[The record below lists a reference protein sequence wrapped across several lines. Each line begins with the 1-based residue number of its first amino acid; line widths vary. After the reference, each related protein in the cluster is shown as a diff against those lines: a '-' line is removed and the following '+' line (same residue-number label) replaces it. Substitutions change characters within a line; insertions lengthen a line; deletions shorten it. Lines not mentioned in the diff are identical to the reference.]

1 MLVAIKR
8 KPCRSQKGSAPAH
21 SIHRAAAAR
30 YPSARRKFM
39 ANTLDKKAD
48 LAGPG
53 IGDYNELEKILP
65 GDYRSLLT
73 RKETQQ
79 AIFHV
84 KRYIEDNLCKELN
97 LMMVEVPLIVD
108 VESGVNDMLD
118 RDGSRTPIQFHIS
131 NDRDLHPIDAQ
142 VVQAATKWKRPALK
156 QFDCKVGEGICTDMR
171 AVRKD
176 YFLDHDHSAYV
187 DQWDWE
193 RVMTADQR
201 NLKFLKEI
209 IEKIWKVLVGA
220 EKFAQS
226 MFPQLKDPRYPNL
239 PEKLTF
245 LHAEEIL
252 DMYPTLPRKQR
263 ETAILQKYPAVF
275 IYGIGWPL
283 KDGYPHEMRAAD
295 YDDWVTDT
303 SKETGKDTHGLNG
316 DILVWNT
323 VTKRRHELTSMGIR
337 VTAETLK
344 QQLTMSR
351 QLDFLKLPY
360 HQGIITGQI
369 PLSIG
374 GGIGQSRTL
383 MLLLRKAHLGEVS
396 VTVWPKILKEMCARK
411 NIFVLD

>member
-1 MLVAIKR
+1 
-8 KPCRSQKGSAPAH
+8 
-21 SIHRAAAAR
+21 
-30 YPSARRKFM
+30 M
-39 ANTLDKKAD
+39 ATVLDKRAD

-65 GDYRSLLT
+65 QDYRSLLT
-73 RKETQQ
+73 PKETQQ

-84 KRYIEDNLCKELN
+84 KRYIEDNLCKELK

-131 NDRDLHPIDAQ
+131 NDRNLHPVDAQ
-142 VVQAATKWKRPALK
+142 VVQAATKWKRVALE
-156 QFDCKVGEGICTDMR
+156 QFDCGVGEGICTDMR

-193 RVMTADQR
+193 RVMISAQR
-201 NLKFLKEI
+201 NLTFLKEI
-209 IEKIWKVLVGA
+209 VGKIWKVIVGA

-226 MFPQLKDPRYPNL
+226 LFPQLNDPRYPNL
-239 PEKLTF
+239 PQELTF
-245 LHAEEIL
+245 LHAEDIL

-263 ETAILQKYPAVF
+263 ETAILQKYPAIF
-275 IYGIGWPL
+275 IIGIGWPL

-303 SKETGKDTHGLNG
+303 SAETGKPTHGLNG
-316 DILVWNT
+316 DILVWNP

-344 QQLTMSR
+344 QQLEMSN
-351 QLDFLKLPY
+351 QLDFLRLPY
-360 HQGIITGQI
+360 HRAILDHEI

-396 VTVWPKILKEMCARK
+396 VTVWPKILKEMCAKK
-411 NIFVLD
+411 NIFVLE